1 MLGPNGQPDNQAR
14 VAQRWRMKQVVKHP
28 MKHETRPRACFMAT
42 IANAPM
48 KHAKPLR
55 ITMSA
60 FTKTEQTTLAPLI
73 AALYFK
79 NDLDAFIATGAREA
93 AQ

>member
-55 ITMSA
+55 T
-60 FTKTEQTTLAPLI
+60 FTKQRLFHRFTPKAVKQ
-73 AALYFK
+73 
-79 NDLDAFIATGAREA
+79 
-93 AQ
+93 